1 MCGRACVS
9 GDNGIRAMS
18 SYSSADTLKS
28 FINESD
34 ETGIECKAFNEMPLE
49 LQCVTL
55 IKSQRETLTNM
66 WIKQF
71 PQGGHRGMIKAL
83 AFDSTVQLLS
93 QVSILI
99 TQSE

>member
-1 MCGRACVS
+1 
-9 GDNGIRAMS
+9 MS

-55 IKSQRETLTNM
+55 IKSQRETC
-66 WIKQF
+66 
-71 PQGGHRGMIKAL
+71 
-83 AFDSTVQLLS
+83 
-93 QVSILI
+93 
-99 TQSE
+99 E

>member
-1 MCGRACVS
+1 
-9 GDNGIRAMS
+9 
-18 SYSSADTLKS
+18 
-28 FINESD
+28 
-34 ETGIECKAFNEMPLE
+34 
-49 LQCVTL
+49 
-55 IKSQRETLTNM
+55 M

-71 PQGGHRGMIKAL
+71 PQGGHGVMIKAL